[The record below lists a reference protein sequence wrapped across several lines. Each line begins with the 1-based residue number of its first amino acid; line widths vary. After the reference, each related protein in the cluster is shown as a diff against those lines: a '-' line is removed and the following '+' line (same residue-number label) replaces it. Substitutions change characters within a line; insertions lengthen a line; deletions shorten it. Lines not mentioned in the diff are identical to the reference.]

1 LTSSDPAPD
10 RDKRRHYLNLRRQPA
25 FGCKKTSR
33 IQIACRYES
42 QVVGDANE
50 QRIPGNRKK
59 EPDVNLEMNLQTLQR
74 QNVEFLGTGG
84 RSQENRSLGFRP
96 AFMDQ
101 ETSAVYQ
108 ACFADGSP
116 APFHLLDG
124 LPSEIV
130 LSRTAQ
136 GRVASVKPTI
146 VAGFTLDGQFYT
158 REAAA
163 RKANELH

>member
-1 LTSSDPAPD
+1 M
-10 RDKRRHYLNLRRQPA
+10 
-25 FGCKKTSR
+25 
-33 IQIACRYES
+33 
-42 QVVGDANE
+42 
-50 QRIPGNRKK
+50 
-59 EPDVNLEMNLQTLQR
+59 NLEMNLQTLQR

-108 ACFADGSP
+108 ACFADGRP

-146 VAGFTLDGQFYT
+146 IAGFTLDGEFYT

-163 RKANELH
+163 RKANEH

>member
-1 LTSSDPAPD
+1 M
-10 RDKRRHYLNLRRQPA
+10 
-25 FGCKKTSR
+25 
-33 IQIACRYES
+33 
-42 QVVGDANE
+42 
-50 QRIPGNRKK
+50 
-59 EPDVNLEMNLQTLQR
+59 NLEMNLQTLQR

-108 ACFADGSP
+108 ACFADGRP

-146 VAGFTLDGQFYT
+146 VAGFTLDGEFYT

-163 RKANELH
+163 RKANEH

>member
-1 LTSSDPAPD
+1 
-10 RDKRRHYLNLRRQPA
+10 
-25 FGCKKTSR
+25 
-33 IQIACRYES
+33 
-42 QVVGDANE
+42 
-50 QRIPGNRKK
+50 
-59 EPDVNLEMNLQTLQR
+59 VNLEMNLQTLQR

-108 ACFADGSP
+108 ACFADGRP

-146 VAGFTLDGQFYT
+146 IAGFTLDGEFYT

-163 RKANELH
+163 RKANEH